1 MDILHKKIR
10 SLTLKQIAYAVAT
23 ADAGNVSM
31 AARRLNVS
39 QPAISAAIQ
48 ALEDLFGH
56 RIFTR
61 HPGQGVA
68 PTSFGLTVLAEARNL
83 LAQVESFSSLGDP
96 AAAPRGQ
103 VVLCCYRG
111 LGPYVL
117 PGLLKHLESQLPG
130 ITVRFLEVDL
140 DEVPSRLQQDNAD
153 MAITYNLGL
162 DEGLESHSLYSARPY
177 LLCASD
183 HPLAVRDTVAL
194 QDLQG
199 EALILLDQPTS
210 AQHMISLLKG
220 HGVEPR
226 IAARVSE
233 YELQRALV
241 AHGFGISLTYTVPN
255 NGVSYDGRPLVAL
268 PIDTPLPSEKV
279 LLVRNIQSRYHPAV
293 AATHAAVLD
302 WAQTERVSP
311 TVPHA

>member
-68 PTSFGLTVLAEARNL
+68 PTSFGLTVLAEARTL

-96 AAAPRGQ
+96 TAAPRGQ

-111 LGPYVL
+111 LAPHIL
-117 PGLLKHLESQLPG
+117 PGLLRHMERRIPG
-130 ITVRFLEVDL
+130 VVVRFLEVDL
-140 DEVPSRLQQDNAD
+140 DEVPVRLQQDNAD

-162 DEGLESHSLYSARPY
+162 DDGLETQTLYAATPY
-177 LLCASD
+177 LLCAAD
-183 HPLAVRDTVAL
+183 HELALRGTASLRDL
-194 QDLQG
+194 QDQP
-199 EALILLDQPTS
+199 LILLDQPTS
-210 AQHMISLLKG
+210 AQHMIGLLKG

-226 IAARVSE
+226 IAARVSD
-233 YELQRALV
+233 YELQRSLV
-241 AHGFGISLTYTVPN
+241 AHGFGLALTYTVPN
-255 NGVSYDGRPLVAL
+255 TGTSYNGLPLVAL
-268 PIDTPLPSEKV
+268 PIDNPLPLERV
-279 LLVRNIQSRYHPAV
+279 LLVRTVQSRYHPAV
-293 AATHAAVLD
+293 AAAHDAVLD
-302 WAQTERVSP
+302 WARTERRTQV
-311 TVPHA
+311 

>member
-10 SLTLKQIAYAVAT
+10 SLTLKQVAYAVAT

-61 HPGQGVA
+61 HPGQGVT

-96 AAAPRGQ
+96 AAEPRGQ

-117 PGLLKHLESQLPG
+117 PGLLRHLETHLPG
-130 ITVRFLEVDL
+130 IAVRFLEVDL
-140 DEVPSRLQQDNAD
+140 EEVSSRLQQDNAD

-162 DEGLESHSLYSARPY
+162 DDDMELHTLYAARPY
-177 LLCASD
+177 LLCAVD
-183 HPLAVRDTVAL
+183 HPLAERTTVSL

-199 EALILLDQPTS
+199 EALVLLDQPTS
-210 AQHMISLLKG
+210 AQHMFGLLKG

-241 AHGFGISLTYTVPN
+241 AHGFGIGLTYTVPN
-255 NGVSYDGRPLVAL
+255 TGTTYDGRPLVAL
-268 PIDTPLPSEKV
+268 PIANPLPSEQV
-279 LLVRNIQSRYHPAV
+279 LLVRGIQSRYHPAV
-293 AATHAAVLD
+293 AAAHDAILD
-302 WAQTERVSP
+302 WAQTEKRRDCRAAP
-311 TVPHA
+311 